1 MSAQVVAIS
10 EQDAQAIAGLAVI
23 ASHTN
28 TQAVYA
34 LDTYAKRMWHA
45 AQVLEDPILQPIS
58 VSDDWKTLNYSKCD
72 GSELVQIKILE
83 DGYSLSVKKGD

>member
-28 TQAVYA
+28 TQATIA
-34 LDTYAKRMWHA
+34 LDTYAKRMWQA
-45 AQVLEDPILQPIS
+45 AGLDDPILQPIS